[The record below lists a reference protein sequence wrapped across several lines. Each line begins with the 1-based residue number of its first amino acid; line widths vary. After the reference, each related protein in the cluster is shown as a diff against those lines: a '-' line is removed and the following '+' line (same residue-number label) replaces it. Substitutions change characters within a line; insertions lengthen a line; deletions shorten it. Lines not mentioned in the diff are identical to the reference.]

1 MRKLIKKIKRRLF
14 YRTLIQRYNAL
25 NTAVIEEQKGTPN
38 EAKMVALLCD
48 ATTLENRKI
57 IDIFVTKLQKEGKKS
72 HCFRLF

>member
-14 YRTLIQRYNAL
+14 YRALIQQYNAL
-25 NTAVIEEQKGTPN
+25 NTAVIKEQKGTPN